1 MNLSS
6 RLYFNK
12 GDYMGMERLIMETL
26 NEILDN
32 DDDVKTFYLYLESL
46 YKDREFFNLRHINDM
61 IDLVDFILKKLNDG
75 GIIDD
80 YFITSCDI
88 VMKSFLMAVLFHHA
102 HSYVNINC
110 NTATTNI
117 CEKIIKFFGL
127 EKDIDI
133 GGVSFYINA
142 TLMSKAYLDEEEFD
156 LSNGDEK
163 KVMLYKVLHDAEII
177 ETFNSAFS
185 LYLMKVDRICKDT
198 MKSLNIDKSEF
209 ISRRICDLIEMNE
222 REDLFL
228 LDIHNNN
235 SSLVNI
241 VRSNI
246 ARELQMY
253 DLGFEIVF

>member
-1 MNLSS
+1 
-6 RLYFNK
+6 
-12 GDYMGMERLIMETL
+12 MERMIMRIL

-32 DDDVKTFYLYLESL
+32 DDEVKTFYLYLESL
-46 YKDREFFNLRHINDM
+46 YKDREFFNLIHINDM
-61 IDLVDFILKKLNDG
+61 IDLVDFILRKLNDE
-75 GIIDD
+75 GINDD
-80 YFITSCDI
+80 YFITSFDSANPVTFDTI
-88 VMKSFLMAVLFHHA
+88 MKSFLMAILFHHA
-102 HSYVNINC
+102 HNYVNINC
-110 NTATTNI
+110 NAVTTNI

-142 TLMSKAYLDEEEFD
+142 TLISKTYLNEKEVD

-177 ETFNSAFS
+177 ETFDSTFS
-185 LYLMKVDRICKDT
+185 SYLTKVDKICKDT

-228 LDIHNNN
+228 LDTLNNN
-235 SSLVNI
+235 SSLVNT

-246 ARELQMY
+246 ERELRMY
-253 DLGFEIVF
+253 DLSISITF